1 MQCRTEA
8 LPVLYVFPKRELDA
22 KSAAQELFNAI
33 TADADGEAI
42 GGNVVVLWDVAYDW
56 LRGKPHFCPAF
67 LSSGCSLVCTML
79 TSSPYINRTDC
90 GSPDNLPRPTR
101 RDKKCDLLTHQ
112 L

>member
-42 GGNVVVLWDVAYDW
+42 GENVVVLWDVAYDW
-56 LRGKPHFCPAF
+56 LRGKPHFGPAYLSNGCP
-67 LSSGCSLVCTML
+67 LSSV
-79 TSSPYINRTDC
+79 
-90 GSPDNLPRPTR
+90 
-101 RDKKCDLLTHQ
+101 KC
-112 L
+112 